1 MAISVL
7 PPQVANQIAAGEVVE
22 RPSAVVKELVEN
34 AFDAGAS
41 KVQVEIEQGGAKLI
55 LVRDNGSGICEAE
68 LPLAL
73 KRHATS
79 KLHTIEDLD
88 YLSSMGFR
96 GEALASVAAVSRLSL
111 TSKTATEAL
120 AHVIRV
126 DGIGQIP
133 QIEPAAHPV
142 GTTVEVVDLFFN
154 TPARR
159 RFMRSEKSE
168 FLQIEEIFRRLAL
181 SRPDCA
187 LSLKNNGR
195 LVYDFRVEA
204 QSDRPNRRMAKIF
217 GGEFAETAVKIEVQ
231 ADDLCLHG
239 FCAIAE
245 SAKPLQYFFVNGRI
259 VKDKVVIRAI
269 SDAYE
274 EVLGRKANDSY
285 VCFLTMPQA
294 LVDINVHP
302 QKYEVRFQN
311 ARYIHDFIAGGFV
324 NALRNATSIFTEN
337 FGETQAVPLA
347 HNYCGVTALKY
358 NAQKAAQVGAELT
371 ARGQALSSFTSED
384 VNGAQAK
391 APFNSCTEGEVKG
404 IHLGSQGGDFEGES
418 QSLPPES
425 SLNYCGGAT
434 GSPLNSLAHG
444 ANQPNTVKD
453 LSLNQAPRSY
463 ASVGGGKE
471 SYGSPTKSGP
481 NHASWGKFNPA
492 NFSPAEKKAS
502 INATSSYY
510 DRIFSRP
517 ENQPLEGV
525 FAEATPLARDSAPLD
540 EGSLGSKIAN
550 SIFNGSSG
558 DLWADALAH
567 ETQVNLEGA
576 QAQDLGNVNLTQNQ
590 VSSSRD
596 GFKASSIVASKEN
609 ENTFAFTSDL
619 NPPLS
624 SENGPTDEEVGGD
637 GLPILEPTVFFAP
650 WFTEPKESLGDNKI
664 NFLGVTQKHYALAAH
679 NGQFYLWDLALLA
692 QELVTSYLKQNRS
705 RVLGTSNLM
714 VPVEITSSKDPKA
727 YMGLLRALGFE
738 VELKGLKASSL
749 VIAGV
754 PAVMRCMNVAKVVD
768 DLILGLEPL
777 SGEQEAIDFLGRVLC
792 ALKMPLYFTAEMAAR
807 LLRQVPLTYD
817 YLTAPAV
824 KELKF
829 DRLVKELFGE

>member
-391 APFNSCTEGEVKG
+391 APFNSCTEGEVKW

-463 ASVGGGKE
+463 ASVGDGKE

-492 NFSPAEKKAS
+492 NSPAEKKAS

-609 ENTFAFTSDL
+609 ENTLAFTSDL

-749 VIAGV
+749 IIAGV

-777 SGEQEAIDFLGRVLC
+777 SGEQEAIEFLGRVLC

>member
-231 ADDLCLHG
+231 VDDLCLHG

-371 ARGQALSSFTSED
+371 ARGRALSGFTSED

-391 APFNSCTEGEVKG
+391 APLNSRPEGEVKG
-404 IHLGSQGGDFEGES
+404 MHLGSQGGDFEGES

-434 GSPLNSLAHG
+434 GSPLNSLPHG
-444 ANQPNTVKD
+444 ANQSKTDKD
-453 LSLNQAPRSY
+453 LALNQAPKSY
-463 ASVGGGKE
+463 SPVGGGKE
-471 SYGSPTKSGP
+471 SYGSPTKAVQTTLPGVNLIP
-481 NHASWGKFNPA
+481 PILRRRKKRLASMLPA
-492 NFSPAEKKAS
+492 H
-502 INATSSYY
+502 IMT
-510 DRIFSRP
+510 
-517 ENQPLEGV
+517 
-525 FAEATPLARDSAPLD
+525 
-540 EGSLGSKIAN
+540 GSLVAQKI
-550 SIFNGSSG
+550 
-558 DLWADALAH
+558 
-567 ETQVNLEGA
+567 
-576 QAQDLGNVNLTQNQ
+576 
-590 VSSSRD
+590 
-596 GFKASSIVASKEN
+596 
-609 ENTFAFTSDL
+609 
-619 NPPLS
+619 
-624 SENGPTDEEVGGD
+624 
-637 GLPILEPTVFFAP
+637 
-650 WFTEPKESLGDNKI
+650 SL
-664 NFLGVTQKHYALAAH
+664 
-679 NGQFYLWDLALLA
+679 
-692 QELVTSYLKQNRS
+692 
-705 RVLGTSNLM
+705 
-714 VPVEITSSKDPKA
+714 
-727 YMGLLRALGFE
+727 
-738 VELKGLKASSL
+738 
-749 VIAGV
+749 
-754 PAVMRCMNVAKVVD
+754 
-768 DLILGLEPL
+768 
-777 SGEQEAIDFLGRVLC
+777 
-792 ALKMPLYFTAEMAAR
+792 
-807 LLRQVPLTYD
+807 
-817 YLTAPAV
+817 
-824 KELKF
+824 
-829 DRLVKELFGE
+829 